1 VAEPVTPDAPLM
13 GRVTAAPDTSLLATM
28 ASSVYGQQLQNRLLC
43 RSFRDSMYSRQLS
56 QIATEQVVAEP
67 VTPDAP
73 LMGRVT
79 AAPDT
84 SLLARVKRGRCIIQR

>member
-1 VAEPVTPDAPLM
+1 VVKPLLLLVVTLVAL
-13 GRVTAAPDTSLLATM
+13 
-28 ASSVYGQQLQNRLLC
+28 
-43 RSFRDSMYSRQLS
+43 
-56 QIATEQVVAEP
+56 IVVAVRVLSRVPPNRQGATTGP

-84 SLLARVKRGRCIIQR
+84 SLLARVKKGPEPVIPLLRRCKSPYALNGKHKAIVV